1 MSVNYKAQ
9 IVVGYELTANWN
21 EIIDEDF
28 FEEHIDNFLT
38 TSVYRDEIPLFGVI
52 VEEVDEGYF
61 VEYNCNINLIE
72 LGLLK
77 KFANKYPKAIANPNQ
92 LSSKYLICKED

>member
-1 MSVNYKAQ
+1 MSVMYKAQ
-9 IVVGYELTANWN
+9 IVVGYELTSNWN

-28 FEEHIDNFLT
+28 FEEHIDNFIT

-61 VEYNCNINLIE
+61 VEYNHDILLEEI
-72 LGLLK
+72 GLLR
-77 KFANKYPKAIANPNQ
+77 KFVNKYPNAVTNQ
-92 LSSKYLICKED
+92 FSSEYLICKED

>member
-9 IVVGYELTANWN
+9 IVIGYELTANWN
-21 EIIDEDF
+21 EIVDEDF

-38 TSVYRDEIPLFGVI
+38 ASVYCCNIALFGVI
-52 VEEVDEGYF
+52 TEEVDEGYF
-61 VEYNCNINLIE
+61 VEYNHDIDLCE

-92 LSSKYLICKED
+92 FSSKYLICKEC

>member
-1 MSVNYKAQ
+1 MSVIYKAQ
-9 IVVGYELTANWN
+9 IVVGYELVNNWN
-21 EIIDEDF
+21 EIVDEDF
-28 FEEHIDNFLT
+28 FEEYVDNFLT

-61 VEYNCNINLIE
+61 VEYNRDIELIE
-72 LGLLK
+72 LGLLR

-92 LSSKYLICKED
+92 FSSKYLICKEC

>member
-1 MSVNYKAQ
+1 MSVMYKAQ
-9 IVVGYELTANWN
+9 LVVGFELTNDWN

-38 TSVYRDEIPLFGVI
+38 TSVYHDDFFLFGI
-52 VEEVDEGYF
+52 IIEEADEEHY
-61 VEYNCNINLIE
+61 VKYEHDINLIE

-77 KFANKYPKAIANPNQ
+77 KFANKYPKAIVNAERCY
-92 LSSKYLICKED
+92 SKYLICKED

>member
-1 MSVNYKAQ
+1 MSVMYKAQ

-21 EIIDEDF
+21 EIVDEEF

-38 TSVYRDEIPLFGVI
+38 TSVYHDDFFLFGVI
-52 VEEVDEGYF
+52 AEEIDEGHF
-61 VEYNCNINLIE
+61 IEYNRDIDLIE

-77 KFANKYPKAIANPNQ
+77 KFANKYPKAIANANQ
-92 LSSKYLICKED
+92 FSSKYLICKEN

>member
-21 EIIDEDF
+21 EIVDEEF
-28 FEEHIDNFLT
+28 FEEYIDNFLT
-38 TSVYRDEIPLFGVI
+38 TSVYRDDFFLFGVI
-52 VEEVDEGYF
+52 VEEVDEGHF
-61 VEYNCNINLIE
+61 VEFNHD
-72 LGLLK
+72 LLLTEIALLR

-92 LSSKYLICKED
+92 FRSQYLICKVW

>member
-9 IVVGYELTANWN
+9 LAVGYELTDNWN
-21 EIIDEDF
+21 KIIDEDF

-38 TSVYRDEIPLFGVI
+38 TSVYRDGIPLFGVI

-61 VEYNCNINLIE
+61 VEYNHDILLE
-72 LGLLK
+72 EVGLLR
-77 KFANKYPKAIANPNQ
+77 KFANKYPEAIANPNQ
-92 LSSKYLICKED
+92 FSSKYLICKEC

>member
-21 EIIDEDF
+21 EIVDEEF
-28 FEEHIDNFLT
+28 FEEYIDNFLT
-38 TSVYRDEIPLFGVI
+38 TSVYHDDFFLFGVI
-52 VEEVDEGYF
+52 VEEIDEGHF
-61 VEYNCNINLIE
+61 IEYNRDIDLIE

-92 LSSKYLICKED
+92 FSSKYLICKED